1 MDPSRETQT
10 MTVKKTLAALT
21 MTLAVP
27 MSALASEGAERLAD
41 ILQPLQTYVA
51 DFEQQI
57 LDGSGQ
63 RLQQA
68 SGRMW
73 LSRPGKFR
81 WEVDAP
87 YSQLVVSAG
96 EEVTLYDPDL
106 EQATVQ
112 ALDQRVTHTP
122 ALLLSGSADE
132 LTGSYD
138 VTRRQQG
145 TSETFTLVP
154 KDPDTLF
161 EELQMTFRGEA
172 LDVLQMT
179 DSTGQRTAIEF
190 DNVRMNEALDDGR
203 FTFEIPEGTDVIRDT
218 Y

>member
-1 MDPSRETQT
+1 MDPSRETET

>member
-1 MDPSRETQT
+1 

-41 ILQPLQTYVA
+41 ILEPLQTYVA

-63 RLQQA
+63 RLQEA
-68 SGRMW
+68 RGRMW

-87 YSQLVVSAG
+87 YEQLVISAG

-145 TSETFTLVP
+145 SSETFTLVP

-172 LDVLQMT
+172 LDLLQMT

-190 DNVRMNEALDDGR
+190 DNVRMNEPLDDSR
-203 FTFEIPEGTDVIRDT
+203 FTFEIPAGTDVIRDT
-218 Y
+218 H

>member
-1 MDPSRETQT
+1 MKGFKTL
-10 MTVKKTLAALT
+10 MTVGLLLLLAPLAA
-21 MTLAVP
+21 
-27 MSALASEGAERLAD
+27 SADSRAADRLAT
-41 ILQPLQTYVA
+41 LLEPLDSYVA
-51 DFEQQI
+51 DFDQQI
-57 LDGSGQ
+57 LDSSGN
-63 RLQQA
+63 RLQEA
-68 SGRMW
+68 KGRMW

-87 YSQLVVSAG
+87 YEQLVISAG

-145 TSETFTLVP
+145 SSETFTLVP
-154 KDPDTLF
+154 KAPDTLF

-172 LDVLQMT
+172 LDLLQMT

-190 DNVRMNEALDDGR
+190 DNVRMNEPLDDSR
-203 FTFEIPEGTDVIRDT
+203 FTFAIPAGTDVIRDT
-218 Y
+218 Q

>member
-1 MDPSRETQT
+1 

-21 MTLAVP
+21 MTLAMP

-41 ILQPLQTYVA
+41 ILEPLETYVA
-51 DFEQQI
+51 DFEQRI

-63 RLQQA
+63 RLQEA
-68 SGRMW
+68 RGRMW

-87 YSQLVVSAG
+87 YEQLVVSAG
-96 EEVTLYDPDL
+96 EEVILYDPDL

-145 TSETFTLVP
+145 SSETFTLVP
-154 KDPDTLF
+154 KDADTLF

-172 LDVLQMT
+172 LDLLQMT

-190 DNVRMNEALDDGR
+190 DNVRMNEPLDDSR

-218 Y
+218 Q